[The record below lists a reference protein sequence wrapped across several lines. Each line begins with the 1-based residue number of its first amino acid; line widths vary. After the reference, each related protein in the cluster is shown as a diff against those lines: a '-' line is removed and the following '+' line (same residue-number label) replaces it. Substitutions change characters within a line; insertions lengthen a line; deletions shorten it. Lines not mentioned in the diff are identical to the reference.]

1 MDSSTI
7 VTAAIVVFSMLVMRM
22 GITATLSVLA
32 LAFLLLCHP
41 AVRTFFE
48 MALPDQGG
56 QQDSTQRDHETAE
69 ALRLRAHG
77 VTKSIHARSE
87 AGDKTE
93 RMDLSSLPPALQ
105 PELRHLLRLVR
116 ADFVQYW
123 FDPLSFG
130 SPSFP
135 DEAMASA
142 EHLLVQV
149 ALRLEQYSCATVVTE
164 LALTALSVLVTAM
177 QNRRTSS
184 VAHLGLWPTTE
195 RRIQSLRSSVSMLLQ
210 QSLPPEDSRSPMV
223 VELLTDML
231 AKQLWEQL
239 QSHSD
244 PDVLN
249 QYIVLYGQAAATGRL
264 SEGKAPSAPPAP
276 PEAPA
281 NSAPRAPTASACVGE
296 LLHDLEDHN
305 TADEKVPQSS
315 LPDDLR
321 EVLSALKDP
330 TASDVLTEPPAP
342 SAETSFPAEPWS
354 KDTQQAQPMN
364 VPPGLPEPPWPPPSE
379 AHRYQVRLPKK
390 VRDVM
395 AQRDS
400 ELYDEWYQ
408 YMARQ
413 DPDASPCE
421 GAVLLQLN
429 SNLDALAASF
439 DQASALP
446 LYTSDVKAVLQAA
459 HGMLPSHKPCEEVHN
474 AIESLQ
480 ASESIDPSKLEPLR
494 VALVRRLQQLYDA
507 FLADVK
513 NVRAESPP
521 SRPSSRGT
529 YEPRRSR
536 RTPTAAD
543 TARNISVLDVSEHAE
558 QERIMDL
565 RTWQVLVT
573 MEDVSAGAGGYA
585 VLRTGTQLEA
595 LHTELTRMYE
605 KLPNDSSWVPPPTL
619 PSLKGMSSAEACE
632 AVRQY
637 LGALL
642 VPSEHTLAWYNTAQ
656 VVQRFLDK
664 TRAADEDAKLKNYT
678 LMTSLGGVS
687 RSLASGLAGAA
698 GSARKSM
705 GQIAPTPSRA
715 SRIFGLRPDL
725 SDTRRTLPLREPPEL
740 PARPLYQPLR
750 EVVSTPVPSAAR
762 QDPAFPPNESHA
774 GSAEH
779 TEPPTAPAK
788 EPNESAKEPTEPQAP
803 GPSAPAPPPPTPAES
818 QATVQDVHALL
829 TAVFAVTRE
838 ALNMHEAWTLQR
850 GMLRVIEQFLRTTY
864 YGTVT
869 DLVTYLASLLSLD
882 AQVSWLQLL
891 RTTLWPNDT
900 WATHSATPARSAAE
914 VQATADAAR
923 AVVLSYVP
931 PQSAYALGLGGK
943 QAVVDALATVHGV
956 VTDPVV
962 SLDLHL
968 ALLLRVL
975 DLAMGTAG
983 APSGDRA

>member
-7 VTAAIVVFSMLVMRM
+7 VTAAIVVLSMLVMRM

-41 AVRTFFE
+41 VVRTFFE

-56 QQDSTQRDHETAE
+56 QQDSTQRDQEAAE

-77 VTKSIHARSE
+77 VTKTIHSRSD
-87 AGDKTE
+87 AGAKTE

-105 PELRHLLRLVR
+105 PELRHLLRLAR
-116 ADFVQYW
+116 ADFIQYW

-142 EHLLVQV
+142 EHLLAQV

-184 VAHLGLWPTTE
+184 IAHLGLWQTTE
-195 RRIQSLRSSVSMLLQ
+195 SRIQSLRASVSMLLQ

-223 VELLTDML
+223 VELLTDL
-231 AKQLWEQL
+231 LSKQLWEQL

-249 QYIVLYGQAAATGRL
+249 QYIVLYGQAAAAGHL
-264 SEGKAPSAPPAP
+264 GPAKATPAP
-276 PEAPA
+276 PETPA
-281 NSAPRAPTASACVGE
+281 TSVPRAPTASARVGE

-305 TADEKVPQSS
+305 TNDEKLPQSS
-315 LPDDLR
+315 LPHDLR
-321 EVLSALKDP
+321 DVMSALKDP
-330 TASDVLTEPPAP
+330 TASDALTEPPAP
-342 SAETSFPAEPWS
+342 SAETSLPAEPWS
-354 KDTQQAQPMN
+354 KDGQQAQPMN
-364 VPPGLPEPPWPPPSE
+364 VPPGLPEPSWPSPNE

-474 AIESLQ
+474 AIENLQ
-480 ASESIDPSKLEPLR
+480 ACEYIDPSKLEPLR

-513 NVRAESPP
+513 KVRAESPS
-521 SRPSSRGT
+521 SRPSCQGT

-536 RTPTAAD
+536 RSPTAAD
-543 TARNISVLDVSEHAE
+543 AARNISVLDVSEHAE

-573 MEDVSAGAGGYA
+573 MEDVSGGAGGYA
-585 VLRTGTQLEA
+585 VLRTGAQLEA

-605 KLPNDSSWVPPPTL
+605 KLPNDSSWVPPPAL
-619 PSLKGMSSAEACE
+619 PSLKGLTSAEACE
-632 AVRQY
+632 AVRTY

-642 VPSEHTLAWYNTAQ
+642 VPSEDTLAWYNTTQA
-656 VVQRFLDK
+656 VQRFLDK
-664 TRAADEDAKLKNYT
+664 TRTADEDAKLKNYT

-725 SDTRRTLPLREPPEL
+725 SDTRRALPVREPPEL
-740 PARPLYQPLR
+740 PARPSYQPLR
-750 EVVSTPVPSAAR
+750 ETVSTPVPSAAR
-762 QDPAFPPNESHA
+762 EGSSMPPRESHA
-774 GSAEH
+774 DSTDHDEA
-779 TEPPTAPAK
+779 PTAQAK
-788 EPNESAKEPTEPQAP
+788 LPTETQSAS
-803 GPSAPAPPPPTPAES
+803 PSAPAPPLPHPAES
-818 QATVQDVHALL
+818 QASVQDVHALL

-869 DLVTYLASLLSLD
+869 DLVTYLASLLSMD

-891 RTTLWPNDT
+891 RTKLWPDDT
-900 WATHSATPARSAAE
+900 WAAHSATPARSAAE

-923 AVVLSYVP
+923 AVILSYAP